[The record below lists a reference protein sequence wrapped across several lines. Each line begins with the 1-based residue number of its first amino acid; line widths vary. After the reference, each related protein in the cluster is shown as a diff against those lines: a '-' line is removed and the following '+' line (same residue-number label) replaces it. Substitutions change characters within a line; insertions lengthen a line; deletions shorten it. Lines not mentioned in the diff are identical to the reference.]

1 MTDLFEALDK
11 AAAVMLE
18 KATQSDRL
26 DTMATVFQTVAKYA
40 ESRAKAAPP
49 PEVKK
54 AGNQFDKLRAQFHG
68 DTPRKRGASLRL
80 AATDGEA

>member
-26 DTMATVFQTVAKYA
+26 DTMATVCQTVAKYA

-54 AGNQFDKLRAQFHG
+54 AGKFDELRSQFHG